1 MRCDIVSKATGPVYK
16 VAFRRRRKNL
26 TNYAKRLAL
35 VKGNVPRLV
44 VRKSS
49 KGILV
54 QFMEFTDKGDRVL
67 ASVHSRAL
75 AKYGWAPRCNA
86 PTAYLC
92 GLLAGKAA
100 GKKGATSFI
109 LDVGMQTP
117 SKGSTIFAA
126 LRGAQDAKLATN
138 YTHEMISEERLT
150 GAAIEAYA
158 KKLKSED
165 AAKYG
170 KLFSSYAKQGFA
182 PENMVAAFK
191 AAKGKIESE

>member
-1 MRCDIVSKATGPVYK
+1 MGKATGPVYK

-44 VRKSS
+44 ARKSS
-49 KGILV
+49 TGVLV
-54 QFMEFTDKGDRVL
+54 QFMNYSAKGDTVL
-67 ASVHSRAL
+67 ASVHSRML
-75 AKYGWAPRCNA
+75 SKYGWAPRCNA

-92 GLLAGKAA
+92 GLLAGKMA
-100 GKKGATSFI
+100 GKKGATAFI

-117 SKGSTIFAA
+117 SKGATIFAA

-138 YTHEMISEERLT
+138 YTDEMISEDRLT

-158 KKLKSED
+158 KKVKSEGD
-165 AAKYG
+165 AAYA
-170 KLFSSYAKQGFA
+170 KLYSSYKKQGFA
-182 PENMVAAFK
+182 PENMVALFK
-191 AAKGKIESE
+191 AAKAKIESE

>member
-1 MRCDIVSKATGPVYK
+1 VSKATGPVYK

-35 VKGNVPRLV
+35 VKGNTPRLV

-49 KGILV
+49 TGVLV
-54 QFMEFTDKGDRVL
+54 QFMNYSAKGDTVL
-67 ASVHSRAL
+67 SSVHSRSL
-75 AKYGWAPRCNA
+75 VKYGWAPRCNA

-92 GLLAGKAA
+92 GLLAGKMA
-100 GKKGATSFI
+100 GKKGVTDFI

-117 SKGSTIFAA
+117 SKGATIFAA
-126 LRGAQDAKLATN
+126 LRGAQDAKLSTN
-138 YTHEMISEERLT
+138 YTDEMIPAERLT
-150 GAAIEAYA
+150 GATIEAYA

-165 AAKYG
+165 AAAYT
-170 KLFSSYAKQGFA
+170 KLYSSYVKQGFA

-191 AAKGKIESE
+191 AAKAKIESE